1 MAASIQWLE
10 NQSRAPS
17 LRHESSRVN
26 WFCILR
32 GPESQG
38 AKVALFR
45 LLRAVSI
52 DWDATRSVVLRSAA
66 SNLGQ
71 RTAVL
76 EGLVG
81 GHVGGLINLPR
92 DLWRS
97 VF

>member
-66 SNLGQ
+66 Y
-71 RTAVL
+71 
-76 EGLVG
+76 
-81 GHVGGLINLPR
+81 VGGLINLPR